1 MTINTLG
8 NSAHFVYKWDDTVNG
23 SQQRAVALQAT
34 CEGDLAELESLFQ
47 EFHGFDGN
55 PVTVI
60 AGNPGPGALASNNRF
75 HSDGTTAITV
85 TAWSGVN
92 PAATADAGAR
102 LEFIAEMSEVMMGLR
117 NTRRGSTSWDPGGS
131 NGEGLSQFLAE
142 LFYRPAYYD
151 SQLQHGPDRI
161 KGWLN
166 GSGRPDWVTKTDPHD
181 GNSVT
186 YGCDFLFLHFLHTQ
200 KGYSVQDIITKGA
213 DKLEAT
219 YTALTGH
226 GGGWAEFSGLLN
238 RFYPVTDAAGNAI
251 PPYAPT
257 RCNLFP
263 LYDDNRRDASIYG
276 GEVDGQW
283 IPLGGG
289 GKVHVSPGFA
299 CPAADYTW
307 QWVDPNTHLELA
319 VRPAGF
325 GNPVVTWVVDGVSV
339 PAGSSFITVTGD
351 VDVDVAAA
359 PGHPTSSSKTFGLST
374 ATAASGDIDGPLA
387 TLKLFP
393 ADKPGTEQLT
403 IQVHVDEQYAAVPTY
418 TDITWKALHTH
429 SVRYEDQYYKDRAAC
444 LAQFADFVKTHVRYR
459 HINILLTLPDPGPE
473 ELSRSARLIE
483 LIQAELGSLAQEDP
497 ETARL
502 VRHELARTLQV
513 SPQLLQAE
521 EGHRAE

>member
-1 MTINTLG
+1 MTIHTLG
-8 NSAHFVYKWDDTVNG
+8 NSAHFVYQWDDTVNG
-23 SQQRAVALQAT
+23 SQQRAAALQAT
-34 CEGDLAELESLFQ
+34 CEGNLGTLESLFQ
-47 EFHGFDGN
+47 EFNGFDNN

-75 HSDGTTAITV
+75 HSDGTTAITL

-117 NTRRGSTSWDPGGS
+117 NARRGSISWDPAGS

-151 SQLQHGPDRI
+151 AQLLHGPDRI

-251 PPYAPT
+251 TYAPT

-263 LYDDNRRDASIYG
+263 LYDDNRRSANIDWAEVG
-276 GEVDGQW
+276 GPE

-289 GKVHVSPGFA
+289 GTVHISPA
-299 CPAADYTW
+299 ILCPAADYTW
-307 QWVDPNTHLELA
+307 QWVDPNTHLELS

-325 GNPVVTWVVDGVSV
+325 GNPVVTWLVNSVTV
-339 PAGSSFITVTGD
+339 PAGSPTITVTGS
-351 VDVDVAAA
+351 VAADVAAA
-359 PGHPTSSSKTFGLST
+359 PGHPTSSSQTFRLST
-374 ATAASGDIDGPLA
+374 FTAASGDIDGPLA

-393 ADKPGTEQLT
+393 VDKPGTEQLI
-403 IQVHVDEQYAAVPTY
+403 IQVHIDEKYAAVPTF
-418 TDITWKALHTH
+418 TDITWAPLHTH
-429 SVRYEDQYYKDRAAC
+429 SVRYEPRYYKDRAAC
-444 LAQFADFVKTHVRYR
+444 LAQWANFIRTHVRYQ

-473 ELSRSARLIE
+473 EFIQFARLIE
-483 LIQAELGSLAQEDP
+483 LVQAELGSLAQEDP

-502 VRHELARTLQV
+502 IKQELARTLQV
-513 SPQLLQAE
+513 SPQLLQAQ
-521 EGHRAE
+521 EGNRAE